1 MADGAAGFRQG
12 FSGPALLRV
21 LLGNAFLLRT
31 GLSPAVAYLPRH
43 FR

>member
-1 MADGAAGFRQG
+1 MADGAARFRQG

-21 LLGNAFLLRT
+21 LLGSGFLSRK
-31 GLSPAVAYLPRH
+31 GLSPAVARLPRR